1 MIIRVLCIG
10 FYISKTSFLKSGVHI
25 TSQVSPFSRTENY
38 LSQIEIF
45 LSHLENYL
53 SQIEIFLSH
62 LENCLSW
69 TVGFSLLFRSSFFEI
84 RLNWS

>member
-45 LSHLENYL
+45 LSHLEN
-53 SQIEIFLSH
+53 
-62 LENCLSW
+62 CLSW